1 MLHSIKRLYLSENEH
16 KLKTHKGASDYWLI
30 GKLGEG
36 MGDWK
41 KIRKETLILKCHLH
55 IQWFLT
61 AKIKEQIQ
69 TTDF

>member
-41 KIRKETLILKCHLH
+41 KDKEGDVNSEVS
-55 IQWFLT
+55 LT
-61 AKIKEQIQ
+61 YPVISDCK
-69 TTDF
+69 D